1 MVLRVCA
8 EGSGDSWG
16 YGDDDGVDDGDD
28 DGGDDDEDDS
38 EGVG

>member
-16 YGDDDGVDDGDD
+16 YDD

>member
-16 YGDDDGVDDGDD
+16 HGDD
-28 DGGDDDEDDS
+28 DGGDDDGDDS